1 MGNESKD
8 TTGNA
13 IWLGYA
19 YSLGFFFGPGL
30 PLSLGGALG
39 SITGAARFR
48 PATAPPPLLR
58 LPSILGGGASELGS
72 GVSAPV
78 AGTGVEFE
86 SSDFDADDGSGC
98 VMVGAG
104 SRVLMFGVE
113 ADVFRDE
120 VLEPETIRAS
130 ASGATLRVTIL
141 VFREPLGV
149 ALAGVAI
156 TEDDYFVSIDMARL
170 IWAVA
175 VMEVDQARQSPRPGA
190 VGGS

>member
-8 TTGNA
+8 IAGHA
-13 IWLGYA
+13 IWLGYT

-58 LPSILGGGASELGS
+58 RPSIFGGGASELGS

-78 AGTGVEFE
+78 AGTGVEFD

-98 VMVGAG
+98 VMIGAE
-104 SRVLMFGVE
+104 SRVLRVGVDV
-113 ADVFRDE
+113 DVFLDE

-156 TEDDYFVSIDMARL
+156 MEDEYIVSIDMARL
-170 IWAVA
+170 IFAVA
-175 VMEVDQARQSPRPGA
+175 VMEDGQARQ
-190 VGGS
+190 

>member
-1 MGNESKD
+1 
-8 TTGNA
+8 
-13 IWLGYA
+13 
-19 YSLGFFFGPGL
+19 
-30 PLSLGGALG
+30 
-39 SITGAARFR
+39 
-48 PATAPPPLLR
+48 
-58 LPSILGGGASELGS
+58 
-72 GVSAPV
+72 VSAPV
-78 AGTGVEFE
+78 AGTGVEFD

-120 VLEPETIRAS
+120 VLEPDTIRAR

-156 TEDDYFVSIDMARL
+156 MEDEDLVSIDMARS

-175 VMEVDQARQSPRPGA
+175 EMEVGQARQTSRPGA
-190 VGGS
+190 VGGC

>member
-1 MGNESKD
+1 MGH
-8 TTGNA
+8 T
-13 IWLGYA
+13 

-78 AGTGVEFE
+78 AGTGVELD
-86 SSDFDADDGSGC
+86 SSDFNADGSGC
-98 VMVGAG
+98 VMVGAE
-104 SRVLMFGVE
+104 SRVLRFGVD

-120 VLEPETIRAS
+120 ALEPDTIRAS

-156 TEDDYFVSIDMARL
+156 NYDRYIVLIDMGRL
-170 IWAVA
+170 VWAVGSDLRRSA
-175 VMEVDQARQSPRPGA
+175 RSHQDQAVDRC
-190 VGGS
+190 